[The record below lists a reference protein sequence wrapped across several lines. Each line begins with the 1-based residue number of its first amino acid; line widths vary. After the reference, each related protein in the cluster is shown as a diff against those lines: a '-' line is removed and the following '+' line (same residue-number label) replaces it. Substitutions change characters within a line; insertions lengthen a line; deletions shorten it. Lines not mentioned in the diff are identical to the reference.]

1 MSEITTPMSAAERQK
16 LIRAITGADV
26 DQRGDA
32 AYGLAASR
40 DRGDVEALLGVLK
53 TSSDRHVQQLVIE
66 ALVENAPTTLE
77 SVLICLTDDPPSQA
91 GQNCAYIVGEIAFRQ
106 GAQRDPRI
114 VPALIEAIRAALPAG
129 TWAVSS
135 AVAALRECARTGP
148 IPEANDLLLQVIAA
162 AGHEPEPYVFA
173 VRNSAEILLINNGD
187 TMRHRLRESLEDM
200 SPDNPAAE
208 VLAQLVAD

>member
-1 MSEITTPMSAAERQK
+1 MNTAERQK
-16 LIRAITGADV
+16 LVKAITGADV

-32 AYGLAASR
+32 AYQLAASQ
-40 DRGDVEALLGVLK
+40 DRADVEALLGVLK
-53 TSSDRHVQQLVIE
+53 TSSDRHIQQVVIE
-66 ALVENAPTTLE
+66 ALVENAPSTLE
-77 SVLICLTDDPPSQA
+77 SVLTCLTEDPRSQV

-114 VPALIEAIRAALPAG
+114 VPTLIEAVRAALPGG
-129 TWAVSS
+129 TWAVSG

-148 IPEANDLLLQVIAA
+148 IPEANDVLLEMIAA

-173 VRNSAEILLINNGD
+173 VRNAAEILLINNGD
-187 TMRHRLRESLEDM
+187 AMRRRLRESLEDM

-208 VLAQLVAD
+208 VLAQLVADSD